1 LFKDSVLHCDVDK
14 ISPSMLITSED
25 DEKYLASLSEL
36 EFEAA
41 LADQFDQF
49 DQ

>member
-1 LFKDSVLHCDVDK
+1 
-14 ISPSMLITSED
+14 MLITSED
-25 DEKYLASLSEL
+25 DEKYLASLSGL